1 MAMRPGKVQIHEGH
15 KMSRRKD
22 RERFN
27 RLKEQDSSYRGFRG
41 INVAST
47 PTPVELGSVTCSV
60 CQRKR
65 NVPVDTI
72 PEDPSTFICVRCQ
85 EQQTLSQTDATE

>member
-1 MAMRPGKVQIHEGH
+1 
-15 KMSRRKD
+15 MSRRKD
-22 RERFN
+22 RERFL

-41 INVAST
+41 IGAT
-47 PTPVELGSVTCSV
+47 TAPAPVELGTATCSV

-72 PEDPSTFICVRCQ
+72 PEDPSTFVCVRCQ
-85 EQQTLSQTDATE
+85 EEQTASHVGDAE